1 MNNLPPGA
9 GGGRRY
15 DIEWECSNAEGGKRV
30 DTQVSLLTFREL
42 RSAFLKKETLSP
54 DHDDFGSDLSILWS
68 TSILLTYYETVGDQR
83 WDRLLNQMMNDACA
97 EVEEAETE
105 WETMTIPESCVGLV
119 IGKNGAAVKQL
130 QEKSGA
136 YIEVQRDDDRKPGA
150 NVREVYLT
158 RDSGGAE
165 SVEVAKKLILEMV
178 EEDKRRRAQ
187 RTQNGGRG
195 RGRGRGRGGGRG
207 GGGGG
212 GGRR

>member
-1 MNNLPPGA
+1 M
-9 GGGRRY
+9 
-15 DIEWECSNAEGGKRV
+15 
-30 DTQVSLLTFREL
+30 
-42 RSAFLKKETLSP
+42 P
-54 DHDDFGSDLSILWS
+54 D
-68 TSILLTYYETVGDQR
+68 
-83 WDRLLNQMMNDACA
+83 A
-97 EVEEAETE
+97 
-105 WETMTIPESCVGLV
+105 PE
-119 IGKNGAAVKQL
+119 
-130 QEKSGA
+130 
-136 YIEVQRDDDRKPGA
+136 PGA

-165 SVEVAKKLILEMV
+165 SVEAAKKLILEMV

>member
-1 MNNLPPGA
+1 MPPGA

-136 YIEVQRDDDRKPGA
+136 YIEVQRDDEH
-150 NVREVYLT
+150 EVQA
-158 RDSGGAE
+158 RDAPAEAVGRLGHPSRLRRFPLLRIRSEHGGALAQALGRE
-165 SVEVAKKLILEMV
+165 RLRALVE
-178 EEDKRRRAQ
+178 
-187 RTQNGGRG
+187 TGGPLVRLPAP
-195 RGRGRGRGGGRG
+195 
-207 GGGGG
+207 
-212 GGRR
+212 GRRG